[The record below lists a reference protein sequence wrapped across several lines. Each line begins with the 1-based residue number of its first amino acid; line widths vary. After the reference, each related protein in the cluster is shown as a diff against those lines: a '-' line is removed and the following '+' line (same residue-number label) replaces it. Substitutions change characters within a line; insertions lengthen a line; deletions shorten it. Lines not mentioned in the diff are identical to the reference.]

1 MVSELVFKP
10 VFKPVHLLFCIR
22 REVRLRRRWR
32 RGTLF
37 LFFFLIIIAE
47 LNRITADRNDSRGGT
62 HALSVRVARVVRI
75 HAREI
80 ASVVA
85 IPLEETGPR
94 TD

>member
-37 LFFFLIIIAE
+37 LFFFLII
-47 LNRITADRNDSRGGT
+47 TADRNDSWGGT
-62 HALSVRVARVVRI
+62 HAHSVRVARVVRI